1 MTQILSARLS
11 EYFPQDTLWQ
21 RVTGLA
27 ILILLL
33 IQVLSTPMTYAC
45 PA

>member
-1 MTQILSARLS
+1 MTHALSSRLS
-11 EYFPQDTLWQ
+11 VFFPQDTLWQ

-27 ILILLL
+27 ILTLLL
-33 IQVLSTPMTYAC
+33 IQVLSTPMNYAC